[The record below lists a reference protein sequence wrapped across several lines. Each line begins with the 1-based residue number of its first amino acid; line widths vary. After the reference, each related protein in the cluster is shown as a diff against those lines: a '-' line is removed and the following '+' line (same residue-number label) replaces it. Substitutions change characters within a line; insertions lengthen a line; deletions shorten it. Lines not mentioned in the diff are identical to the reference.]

1 MIRTTLQEFAADY
14 REAIEAGNAPDYGT
28 PIAVRADV
36 NDYGTGIVVD
46 FSDGRSLSPYHNQYD
61 SEGDCWGN
69 VGGEC
74 EAPND
79 CEYGWCGSDRY
90 AVQENAEEWLST
102 MTGSGYQPWD
112 WIESHPNVV

>member
-1 MIRTTLQEFAADY
+1 MTQTTLQAFQANY
-14 REAIEAGNAPDYGT
+14 RDAIEEGNAPDYGT
-28 PIAVRADV
+28 MLDIKAVAG
-36 NDYGTGIVVD
+36 NYGTAILARYSED
-46 FSDGRSLSPYHNQYD
+46 RYLSLYFNKHD

-69 VGGEC
+69 VGGAC
-74 EAPND
+74 EAPNN

-90 AVQENAEEWLST
+90 AVQENADEWLST

>member
-14 REAIEAGNAPDYGT
+14 RAAIEAGNAPDYGT
-28 PIAVRADV
+28 MLGIEAVAGS
-36 NDYGTGIVVD
+36 YGTAILAR
-46 FSDGRSLSPYHNQYD
+46 FSDGRYLSPYFSQND

-74 EAPND
+74 EAPGE

-90 AVQENAEEWLST
+90 AVLQDANEWLST
-102 MTGSGYQPWD
+102 MSGAAD
-112 WIESHPNVV
+112 WAEWRWE